1 MQAAS
6 QSEDTPAEEFA
17 EPVAQIEDDEI
28 AGWIAEL
35 DSEEPV
41 IPSTEPTEDA
51 AVEPVEGFEDT
62 DAAMA
67 WLESLAA
74 KQGVSKTNYSPA
86 PKSAAIRPMSRCSR
100 GE

>member
-1 MQAAS
+1 MGAAAS

-28 AGWIAEL
+28 PEWIAEL

-51 AVEPVEGFEDT
+51 AVTRFKALKIQMLPWPGLK
-62 DAAMA
+62 A
-67 WLESLAA
+67 
-74 KQGVSKTNYSPA
+74 
-86 PKSAAIRPMSRCSR
+86 
-100 GE
+100 